1 MECPRNSGQEPELFI
16 AYAAESL
23 PPATS
28 RALERHMA
36 VCAECRRTAEDQR
49 RVWSALDSWEPE
61 FISSDFD
68 RRVYARI
75 AAEDQRP
82 VRHASWALRPALPV
96 AAICAVVLAGY
107 LLREPAVPQNPSPR
121 VDMEQVERALDDID
135 MLNKMGVASQD

>member
-61 FISSDFD
+61 FISGDFD
-68 RRVYARI
+68 RKVYARI
-75 AAEDQRP
+75 AAEGQRS
-82 VRHASWALRPALPV
+82 VRHANWALRPALPI
-96 AAICAVVLAGY
+96 AAVCAVVLAGY